1 MGDARSTSLFELN
14 LTLTGDNGIISL
26 SMAYN
31 QLHYSCRSG
40 PQDRVH
46 PDRFTYIEGQGW
58 FIYLRGDQ
66 EHCNNISVSSG
77 IVGPFDTRFQAR
89 VYLTKFIR
97 KQLEAY

>member
-1 MGDARSTSLFELN
+1 
-14 LTLTGDNGIISL
+14 
-26 SMAYN
+26 MAYN
-31 QLHYSCRSG
+31 QLKYSCRSG
-40 PQDRVH
+40 PQDRIH

-97 KQLEAY
+97 KQLEA